1 MPSTADGVLT
11 GQPGAAT
18 RNLIQQNHGA
28 PDKYSDSSCH
38 HRTLIKENTTDTPRV
53 FSGEPGSLLPRP
65 HHPIPS
71 TKMRG
76 RGWNGKISGERIKV
90 RGKLCRSSRVGGC
103 SP

>member
-1 MPSTADGVLT
+1 MPRMPSTADGVLT

-65 HHPIPS
+65 PPPNSQHQ
-71 TKMRG
+71 
-76 RGWNGKISGERIKV
+76 NEREGMEWEDF
-90 RGKLCRSSRVGGC
+90 RREN
-103 SP
+103 

>member
-53 FSGEPGSLLPRP
+53 CSGGPAPFSPPP
-65 HHPIPS
+65 
-71 TKMRG
+71 TT
-76 RGWNGKISGERIKV
+76 
-90 RGKLCRSSRVGGC
+90 
-103 SP
+103 